1 MDPSCTKEM
10 SDKFV
15 NLVKLVLGC
24 IEPDAESYQAIN

>member
-15 NLVKLVLGC
+15 NLVKSVLGC
-24 IEPDAESYQAIN
+24 IDGEGESY